1 MRYHW
6 EDTDERLTCRII
18 RRRLNGQYHFCLQ
31 RILTTGNRRIRQL
44 ESVWF
49 GIADFCGSPPAL
61 RSSTDKVSLNK
72 EKKRTQTQ
80 FSKGGPC
87 WAQHR
92 HRSKTSVISH
102 FPLFFSCYMNI
113 YSHYY
118 IARNVLSSLRDLM
131 MGQKILA
138 SEASLYINKED
149 VLYSDGE
156 NGRSTKE
163 TQVRHSQFRAS
174 GVAQLGIRCRPGL
187 REGDDRQGQQGSWGC
202 LSHSLL
208 LIQKQGAIAIACPWG
223 VPTPGTQMIA
233 FYRILSVLQASSSED
248 NTMGL
253 HAYECTKV
261 CVGWGLKAQVWCKTE
276 HLKPAAFH

>member
-1 MRYHW
+1 MCYHW
-6 EDTDERLTCRII
+6 EDTDERLTCRIT
-18 RRRLNGQYHFCLQ
+18 RRRLSGQCHFCLQ

-92 HRSKTSVISH
+92 HRPKTSISH
-102 FPLFFSCYMNI
+102 FPLFFPCYMNI

-187 REGDDRQGQQGSWGC
+187 REGDDRQDSRALGGAFHTVSW
-202 LSHSLL
+202 SFRSRVLL
-208 LIQKQGAIAIACPWG
+208 LSPALEVSQHREHKWLPFIEYCRCYKPVRLRIILWG
-223 VPTPGTQMIA
+223 FMPM
-233 FYRILSVLQASSSED
+233 SVLKCVWGAKGSSL
-248 NTMGL
+248 M
-253 HAYECTKV
+253 
-261 CVGWGLKAQVWCKTE
+261 
-276 HLKPAAFH
+276 